1 MRIMNFHESLTPRC
15 RDGTHAARII
25 NHMEREFVVKVILSR
40 TDPDAKDGM
49 YIPLVVRAQTATA
62 ALNTFAQRSNA
73 SVVYSLDNSV
83 AVRGAIGVDE
93 KVFPVIV
100 SPRREY

>member
-1 MRIMNFHESLTPRC
+1 
-15 RDGTHAARII
+15 
-25 NHMEREFVVKVILSR
+25 MEREFVVKVILSR
-40 TDPDAKDGM
+40 TDPDANDGM

-73 SVVYSLDNSV
+73 TVVYALDNAV

-93 KVFPVIV
+93 KIFPVVV
-100 SPRREY
+100 SPR

>member
-1 MRIMNFHESLTPRC
+1 
-15 RDGTHAARII
+15 
-25 NHMEREFVVKVILSR
+25 MEREFVVKVILSR
-40 TDPDAKDGM
+40 TDPDANDGM

-73 SVVYSLDNSV
+73 TVVYALDNTM

-93 KVFPVIV
+93 KIFPVVV
-100 SPRREY
+100 SPRPEY